1 MQWNIHV
8 YSVLHVHSSMSENR
22 GAILR
27 NHPSKG
33 PSITVGK
40 IKVPSHGV
48 ANCWGIWCNLPYTL
62 MPWATWNIPL
72 RQWAW
77 NRAVPYS
84 FFHQWIAKWIFSRSP
99 PFLGYAY
106 YLHCFFDQLKR
117 PRRLLQMLMGGSE
130 GCNTRMERFFCQ
142 QEWTCWTNQNGNAK
156 HISM

>member
-1 MQWNIHV
+1 MF
-8 YSVLHVHSSMSENR
+8 LM
-22 GAILR
+22 
-27 NHPSKG
+27 HPWKKWGLPERFCSLFVDVNV
-33 PSITVGK
+33 PRFWFQFIITVGK